1 MRLRQLIIC
10 LSRDLSVSLAI
21 LTECHH
27 QKVRL
32 QTIRMILNRPLVLL
46 PLMTM
51 SLAASHDEASCILGE
66 ALSSITEVV

>member
-32 QTIRMILNRPLVLL
+32 QTIRMILNRSLLLL
-46 PLMTM
+46 PLKTM
-51 SLAASHDEASCILGE
+51 SLAASQDGASRILGK
-66 ALSSITEVV
+66 L